1 MLKKSEA
8 MANPQ
13 RIFGEPRYVVTN
25 EELSDQEKITIL
37 ENWKLDLMELQTAT
51 EENMPGSGTE
61 TGGVADELGAVI
73 EALRMI
79 RPE

>member
-13 RIFGEPRYVVTN
+13 KIFREPRYVVEN
-25 EELSDQEKITIL
+25 EELSDPEKITIL

-51 EENMPGSGTE
+51 EENMPATGTE
-61 TGGVADELGAVI
+61 ADSAADELRAVI

-79 RPE
+79 RSE